1 LRWCA
6 IAEQF
11 ARHNAGVPDLELP
24 TNLVREMT
32 ELDAP
37 RRTWLAD
44 LPAVVETVS
53 REWSLEVGRPFQPGG
68 VTSWTAPART
78 AAGERVVLK
87 VGWRHDEALHEADG
101 LAAWNGDGAVRLL
114 AHRVLDHTTALLEAC
129 EPGTPLSDIRP
140 PEEQDVVIAGL
151 LRRLWIEPAADSPFR
166 PLTSMC
172 DVWAD
177 EFEEKLTRAPHLDPG
192 LARTGMELFRELP
205 RTATQSRLLCTD
217 LHPDNVLSARH
228 VAAMLRP

>member
-1 LRWCA
+1 M
-6 IAEQF
+6 
-11 ARHNAGVPDLELP
+11 PDLELP

-114 AHRVLDHTTALLEAC
+114 AHHVLDHTTALLLEAC

-177 EFEEKLTRAPHLDPG
+177 EFRGETHTRTALGSGPRANRHG
-192 LARTGMELFRELP
+192 TVP
-205 RTATQSRLLCTD
+205 RTTADGNS
-217 LHPDNVLSARH
+217 
-228 VAAMLRP
+228 VAATVHGPSPRQRTVRPPRRRHASPVSTY